1 MSASVKAG
9 LIGAGVAVLLSLL
22 GLVPCLGC
30 FTTVL
35 ALLLYI
41 GVGVLAAA
49 WTEEPRDAG
58 KGAAN
63 GAIAGLITA
72 LGGGITSVII
82 SAVRFTVGGG
92 QAAVMRQFRQLPP
105 EFRDSW
111 RDLGLDPN
119 MLARPAFAV
128 GSSAVCCGLGLL
140 LAAALGAA
148 AGAITVSLQRKPE
161 TSV

>member
-1 MSASVKAG
+1 MSASLKAG
-9 LIGAGVAVLLSLL
+9 LIGAGAAVLLSLL

-30 FTTVL
+30 LTSIL
-35 ALLLYI
+35 ALVLYL
-41 GVGVLAAA
+41 GVGVLAAT
-49 WTEEPRDAG
+49 WMELPRDAG
-58 KGAAN
+58 KGAGS
-63 GAIAGLITA
+63 GAVAGLITA
-72 LGGGITSVII
+72 LGGGITNVII

-92 QAAVMRQFRQLPP
+92 QAAIMRQFRQLPP
-105 EFRDSW
+105 EFREPW

-119 MLARPAFAV
+119 MLARPGFAI